1 MADVRPAHVWYVTV
15 DCHDPE
21 SLAVFWAEI
30 LGLPVK
36 GPFGADFVMLAR
48 PSEDA
53 VAMAFQRVPEDKV
66 VKNRAHVDLRIDDL
80 DAVTALVERLGGS
93 RVEDH
98 DEENFRW
105 RVMRDPE
112 GNEFCLMPSGQEG

>member
-1 MADVRPAHVWYVTV
+1 MEVRLAHVWYVTV
-15 DCHDPE
+15 DCRDPDA
-21 SLAVFWAEI
+21 LAGFWSRV

-36 GPFGADFVMLAR
+36 GRFGDNFVMLAR

-53 VAMAFQRVPEDKV
+53 VAMAFQRVPEAKV
-66 VKNRAHVDLRIDDL
+66 VKNRTHVDLRIDDIG
-80 DAVTALVERLGGS
+80 AVTELVESLGGS

-98 DEENFRW
+98 DEEGFRW

-112 GNEFCLMPSGQEG
+112 GNEFCLMPSGQDG

>member
-1 MADVRPAHVWYVTV
+1 MDARPAHVWYVTV
-15 DCHDPE
+15 DCADQDA
-21 SLAVFWAEI
+21 LAVFWSEV

-36 GPFGADFVMLAR
+36 GRFGDAFVMLGR

-53 VAMAFQRVPEDKV
+53 VAMAFQRVPEAKT

-80 DAVTALVERLGGS
+80 DAVTALVERLGGA
-93 RVEDH
+93 RLADH
-98 DEENFRW
+98 EEEGFRW

-112 GNEFCLMPSGQEG
+112 GNEFCLMPSGQDA

>member
-1 MADVRPAHVWYVTV
+1 MRDRPAHVWYVTV
-15 DCHDPE
+15 DCRDPE
-21 SLAVFWAEI
+21 GLAIFWSTV

-36 GPFGADFVMLAR
+36 GRFDASFVMLDR

-53 VAMAFQRVPEDKV
+53 VAMAFQRVPEPKV
-66 VKNRAHVDLRIDDL
+66 TKNRVHVDLRLEDL
-80 DAVTALVERLGGS
+80 DGVTALVERLGGS

-98 DEENFRW
+98 EEEGFRW

-112 GNEFCLMPSGQEG
+112 GNEFCLMPAGQG

>member
-1 MADVRPAHVWYVTV
+1 MQAQVRFVTV
-15 DCHDPE
+15 DCHDPAG
-21 SLAVFWAEI
+21 LAAFWQGL
-30 LGLPVK
+30 LGVEVA
-36 GPFGADFVMLAR
+36 GTFGEAFVVLER

-66 VKNRAHVDLRIDDL
+66 VKNRVHPDLHVDDL
-80 DAVTALVERLGGS
+80 EAVSAWVEANGGR

-98 DEENFRW
+98 GGEGFRW

-112 GNEFCLMPSGQEG
+112 GNEFCLLPAAPT